1 MTLLKKAALP
11 FLLAIGVGAPGAQA
25 ASITTPL
32 SSFPTT
38 INNAGNIVNFLGFNS
53 VNNPSFTPDIT
64 PGSVLTSVFLTI
76 KGTSGGSTT
85 AENYAPFASA
95 FSGTG
100 DFGLSANTTTN
111 TFSNT
116 TAATVIPCGGGIACT
131 GGLPAGVA
139 SSTIASTG
147 KTFSWNVL
155 APGSAAFFSTPTV
168 ALTVNSFFNPGF
180 TPGGPF
186 KSADASTFFLD
197 PAFTHTI
204 TYNFAEPATVPG
216 PLPLVGGM
224 TAFAFSRRLRRRI
237 SSAAL

>member
-32 SSFPTT
+32 SSFPTSIT
-38 INNAGNIVNFLGFNS
+38 NGGNTVNFLGFNS
-53 VNNPSFTPDIT
+53 VNDPSFTPNIT
-64 PGSVLTSVFLTI
+64 PGSVLRSVFLTI

-85 AENYAPFASA
+85 ATNFAPYASA

-100 DFGLSANTTTN
+100 DFGLGANTTSN

-116 TAATVIPCGGGIACT
+116 TAPTVIPCGGVACA
-131 GGLPAGVA
+131 GGFPPGVA
-139 SSTIASTG
+139 SSTIAPTG

-168 ALTVNSFFNPGF
+168 ALTVNSFFNPSF
-180 TPGGPF
+180 TLGGPF
-186 KSADASTFFLD
+186 KSADASTFLLD

-204 TYNFAEPATVPG
+204 TYNFDEPATVPG

-237 SSAAL
+237 SSAAI